1 METTDL
7 LKKVRQIEIKTRGL
21 SNNIFAG
28 QYHSA
33 FKGRGMAFSEVR
45 EYQFGDDIRDIDWN
59 VTARF
64 HKPFVKVFEEE
75 RELTVMLLVDVSGSL
90 EFGTVKQMKK
100 DMVTEI
106 AATLAFSAIQNNDKI
121 GVIFFSDRIE
131 KFIPPKKGRK
141 HILYIIRELLDFR
154 PESRRTNIRL
164 GLEYLTNVMKRRC
177 TAFVLSDFIDQE
189 SFKNAMTIAN
199 RKHDVVAIQVYDR
212 RVEELPA
219 VGLMKI
225 KDAETGH
232 EQWIDTSSRAVR
244 RAHRDWWV
252 NKQTELNDTF
262 TNRRMKRYLFLIT
275 LLTALTGR
283 VIAQSVTVDATIDS
297 LQILIGE
304 QAKIKLQ
311 VSLDTDKRAILPAYT
326 DTLVRGV
333 EIVDIAKP
341 DTQMLNDGRRSLI
354 TQEYTVTSFDSA
366 LYYLPPMEVL
376 VDNKAY
382 RSKALALKVYS
393 MPVDTLH
400 PDQFFGP
407 KPVMKAP
414 FAWEDWY
421 MSIACAVLFVPFLLL
436 LIYLVKRIRDNK
448 PIIRK
453 VKVEP
458 KLPPHQLAMQEIERI
473 KGEKVWQKG
482 QSKEYYTELTD
493 AIRTYIK
500 DRFGFNALEMTSSE
514 IIDKLLEMNDKN
526 AISDL
531 RILFQTADLV
541 KFAKHNPLMNE
552 NDANL
557 INAID
562 FINETKEKEDENA
575 KPQPTEITIIEK
587 RSLRTKILL
596 GAGIVALT
604 AALVGSLI
612 YIGLEL
618 YNYFA

>member
-1 METTDL
+1 
-7 LKKVRQIEIKTRGL
+7 
-21 SNNIFAG
+21 
-28 QYHSA
+28 
-33 FKGRGMAFSEVR
+33 
-45 EYQFGDDIRDIDWN
+45 
-59 VTARF
+59 
-64 HKPFVKVFEEE
+64 
-75 RELTVMLLVDVSGSL
+75 
-90 EFGTVKQMKK
+90 
-100 DMVTEI
+100 
-106 AATLAFSAIQNNDKI
+106 
-121 GVIFFSDRIE
+121 
-131 KFIPPKKGRK
+131 
-141 HILYIIRELLDFR
+141 
-154 PESRRTNIRL
+154 
-164 GLEYLTNVMKRRC
+164 
-177 TAFVLSDFIDQE
+177 
-189 SFKNAMTIAN
+189 
-199 RKHDVVAIQVYDR
+199 
-212 RVEELPA
+212 
-219 VGLMKI
+219 
-225 KDAETGH
+225 
-232 EQWIDTSSRAVR
+232 
-244 RAHRDWWV
+244 
-252 NKQTELNDTF
+252 
-262 TNRRMKRYLFLIT
+262 MKRYLFLIT
-275 LLTALTGR
+275 LLAVLTGR
-283 VIAQSVTVDATIDS
+283 TVAQSVTVDATIDS

-311 VSLDTDKRAILPAYT
+311 VSLDTDKRAIFPVYT

-333 EIVDIAKP
+333 EIIDIAKP

-382 RSKALALKVYS
+382 RSKALALK
-393 MPVDTLH
+393 DTLH

-421 MSIACAVLFVPFLLL
+421 MAIACAVLFTPFLLL

-473 KGEKVWQKG
+473 KSEKVWQKG

-514 IIDKLLEMNDKN
+514 IIDKLLEMNDKD

-531 RILFQTADLV
+531 RTLFQTADLV

-562 FINETKEKEDENA
+562 FINDTKEKEDENA
-575 KPQPTEITIIEK
+575 KPQPTEITVIEK

-596 GAGIVALT
+596 GAGIVALA
-604 AALVGSLI
+604 AALVGSLV